1 MLSLQ
6 LTGLVASGHVGSSW
20 SRDGTRVPCIGR
32 QFSGCSLPAFS
43 SRPSSPPQAFSLIF
57 LGASRTLTV
66 YSLFLNEN
74 FTYFYL
80 CFPNLIG
87 WFWVRFLCLSF
98 MFEFLILGG
107 FTSSTAGRVLSVSGP
122 MLHSGE
128 PRAPGC
134 GDAGP
139 LPILAGCS
147 QGPAGVGGRPGSG
160 EAGHITYFMGRTLHA
175 SGLPHVVVSDLGS
188 L

>member
-6 LTGLVASGHVGSSW
+6 HTGLVAPGHVGSSW

-57 LGASRTLTV
+57 LGASHTLTV
-66 YSLFLNEN
+66 CSSFLNEN
-74 FTYFYL
+74 FTYLCL

-87 WFWVRFLCLSF
+87 WFWVWFLCLSF

-139 LPILAGCS
+139 LPILAGCP
-147 QGPAGVGGRPGSG
+147 QGPAGVGGRPGSWRG
-160 EAGHITYFMGRTLHA
+160 WAHYLFHGQDIA
-175 SGLPHVVVSDLGS
+175 CLGPS
-188 L
+188 SCCHQ